1 MSYRNAEYAC
11 RLCDALTTEIQ
22 YGLNMRI
29 IMSEA
34 SCSDRAVIRS
44 IIHRARLGRKAT
56 DADSLPSVEPSL
68 EG

>member
-44 IIHRARLGRKAT
+44 IIHRARLGRKAL
-56 DADSLPSVEPSL
+56 AESLPSIEPSL